1 MSSLKKISAAV
12 LSVLL
17 VIISCSPV
25 EYPTQLERTAVT
37 DVPVIYCTPYAKKVD
52 VKFAPVKNADS
63 YTIYLGNEKQ
73 SVSMSFIGGMYSF
86 TINKLNPSTGYEISI
101 EASND
106 AQDASPVKGTASFTT
121 LADNGE
127 LDYAPIAYMS
137 DRTESNAEIT
147 IHTMPGIDYR
157 ITFDNDAPEI
167 IQASNDETITR
178 EFSIEKSKTGKVL
191 VEHKKT
197 TDFSYSTYVTNLAIP
212 AYTGNFDTSVGME
225 IDGFSVS
232 MKKLPDSINADNIY
246 LLLFDG
252 ETGIP
257 EFTAPK
263 QVDDQGNLPIFDLS
277 SFGSLRSGLLVLA
290 FVGNSGEIVYGNPIY
305 HTTPAVPEYI
315 ADESDQQNAT
325 FRWIQPEDIGD
336 VIYTISGDGIT
347 PSDVS
352 LNGNEA
358 TLKLSSLDSNKAYS
372 LTIEATLPNGET
384 TTGTTEFTTP
394 SFSGIYRWVCPTPG
408 EKVTSFVVQVWDK
421 DDADKNGFT
430 RWNDDYKYHLF
441 VDPSDPAYTDAMK
454 GISIMPLFKNAEE
467 IPTSPIPYKNNT
479 EPYQIGY
486 RWNESKWNATGTIH
500 PSKWLPDHD
509 DISGDTVVSYTWS
522 WAIVG
527 QLTTKTNFTFRV
539 KDGKP
544 QLVFR
549 NAGEGS
555 GASTVNMG
563 LFKNPDPES
572 GTDKFTFVLDRIGSV
587 PVQGQ

>member
-52 VKFAPVKNADS
+52 VRFAPVKNADN
-63 YTIYLGNEKQ
+63 YTVYLGATEQ
-73 SVSMSFIGGMYSF
+73 SVSLNFVGGMYSF
-86 TINKLNPSTGYEISI
+86 TINKLNPSTEYRITI
-101 EASND
+101 KASND
-106 AQDASPVKGTASFTT
+106 AKDSWPIEGYVSFTT

-137 DRTESNAEIT
+137 ERTDTTATIT
-147 IHTMPGIDYR
+147 IHKLPGIEYR
-157 ITFDNDAPEI
+157 LTYDSDVRVITEADEEPIVFQIPG
-167 IQASNDETITR
+167 SN
-178 EFSIEKSKTGKVL
+178 TGNVL

-197 TDFSYSTYVTNLAIP
+197 TDIEYSSYTTSLTIPVYTTEFAPGIGMYISESGFEVGIGNTYDKPKMTLVFFEDDSGTPSYTKTLDASTDA
-212 AYTGNFDTSVGME
+212 
-225 IDGFSVS
+225 
-232 MKKLPDSINADNIY
+232 K
-246 LLLFDG
+246 
-252 ETGIP
+252 
-257 EFTAPK
+257 
-263 QVDDQGNLPIFDLS
+263 FDLKDL
-277 SFGSLRSGLLVLA
+277 GSLRSGVFAVILSDENGSARLY
-290 FVGNSGEIVYGNPIY
+290 SNPLY
-305 HTTPAVPEYI
+305 YTTPVVPEYI
-315 ADESDQQNAT
+315 AGESDQQNAT
-325 FRWIQPEDIGD
+325 FRWTQPEDIGD
-336 VIYTISGDGIT
+336 VVYTVSGDGIT

-358 TLKLSSLDSNKAYS
+358 ALKLSSLASNEAYS
-372 LTIEATLPNGET
+372 LMIEATLPNGET
-384 TTGTTEFTTP
+384 AKGTTEFTTP
-394 SFSGIYRWVCPTPG
+394 SFSGIYRWVCPEPG
-408 EKVTSFVVQVWDK
+408 AKVTSFVVQVWDK
-421 DDADKNGFT
+421 EDAVANNFD
-430 RWNDDYKYHLF
+430 RWNENYKYHLF
-441 VDPSDPAYTDAMK
+441 VDPSDPAYTTSMD
-454 GISIMPLFKNAEE
+454 GISIMPLFKDEAE
-467 IPTSPIPYKNNT
+467 IPSTAIPYKNNT

-539 KDGKP
+539 QDGKP